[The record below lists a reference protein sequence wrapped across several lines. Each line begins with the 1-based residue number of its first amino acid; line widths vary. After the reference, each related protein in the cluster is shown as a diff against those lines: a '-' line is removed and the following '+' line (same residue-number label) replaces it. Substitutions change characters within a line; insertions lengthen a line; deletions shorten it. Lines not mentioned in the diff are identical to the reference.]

1 MNFKDLLID
10 SAIQAG
16 LEVLKELG
24 QQRKQPREPKP
35 KKYRVKKKPEK
46 K

>member
-24 QQRKQPREPKP
+24 QQRKQSDRPKTR
-35 KKYRVKKKPEK
+35 KYKVKKRPEK